1 VIATSSAENRTPRA
15 DGTTIDDTRKI
26 DRKGG
31 SCGPQVIQPVLCH
44 GYAHPAMAPPPASRP
59 YALLPGLF
67 TQSPWGVSHPTFGGL
82 PASSPNPLLLTSL
95 PLCPSSRL
103 SCSSMPFLQRYSTAA
118 VLDAD
123 LQLPEQSE
131 AAVSVTFGI
140 LGWQSMQLRPILAP
154 CPARSPPW
162 TPKWCFWSLGPVA
175 GQLFVLPFASPQV
188 NIGTQ
193 IDGRRGRHA

>member
-1 VIATSSAENRTPRA
+1 MSSTVVDGMDLSDPVVEDRA
-15 DGTTIDDTRKI
+15 AVL
-26 DRKGG
+26 
-31 SCGPQVIQPVLCH
+31 PQVSEEFRIVPTWKAGVDL
-44 GYAHPAMAPPPASRP
+44 PPFPIPWRVSRSP
-59 YALLPGLF
+59 F
-67 TQSPWGVSHPTFGGL
+67 TQSPWGVSRPTFGGL

-103 SCSSMPFLQRYSTAA
+103 SCSSMPFLQRYGAA
-118 VLDAD
+118 DVLDAN

-131 AAVSVTFGI
+131 AAVPVTLGI
-140 LGWQSMQLRPILAP
+140 LGWQSMQPRPNLAP

-175 GQLFVLPFASPQV
+175 GQMFVLPFASPQI

>member
-1 VIATSSAENRTPRA
+1 MLSTSGTEERTQRT
-15 DGTTIDDTRKI
+15 DGTTVDDTRVV

-31 SCGPQVIQPVLCH
+31 SRVAQVILPLVCCR
-44 GYAHPAMAPPPASRP
+44 YAHPATAPPPASRP
-59 YALLPGLF
+59 HPFLLGPF
-67 TQSPWGVSHPTFGGL
+67 TQSPWGVSRPTFGGL

-103 SCSSMPFLQRYSTAA
+103 SCSSMPFLQRYGAA
-118 VLDAD
+118 DVLDAN

-131 AAVSVTFGI
+131 AVVPVTLGI
-140 LGWQSMQLRPILAP
+140 LGWQSMQPRPNLAP

-162 TPKWCFWSLGPVA
+162 TPKWCFWSLGPVP
-175 GQLFVLPFASPQV
+175 GQMFVLHLASPQV

-193 IDGRRGRHA
+193 IDGRRDRHA

>member
-1 VIATSSAENRTPRA
+1 MIATSSAENRTPRA
-15 DGTTIDDTRKI
+15 DGTTIDDTRAV

-31 SCGPQVIQPVLCH
+31 SRVAQVIQPLVCH
-44 GYAHPAMAPPPASRP
+44 RYAHPATAPPPASRP

-67 TQSPWGVSHPTFGGL
+67 TQSPWGVSQPTFGGL

-103 SCSSMPFLQRYSTAA
+103 SCSSMPFLQRYGAA
-118 VLDAD
+118 DVLDAN

-131 AAVSVTFGI
+131 AAVPVTLGI
-140 LGWQSMQLRPILAP
+140 LGWQSMQPRPNLAP

-175 GQLFVLPFASPQV
+175 GQMFVLPFASPQI

-193 IDGRRGRHA
+193 IDGRRGMHA